1 MNGLISMTHYQTL
14 KHRIIHTGVIVFKF
28 VSFFCKKSAKNAFL
42 DQKMDFN
49 HFFFHFIRKII
60 IEYI

>member
-28 VSFFCKKSAKNAFL
+28 VSFFGEKSAKKCIFRPENGF
-42 DQKMDFN
+42 
-49 HFFFHFIRKII
+49 
-60 IEYI
+60 